1 MAHLLLLDAMNL
13 IRRLYAVQERQQA
26 DHQSRLLA
34 TAQTME
40 RAVGS
45 ILAEVAPSHVLAVFD
60 GQGDSWRK
68 ALYPDYKAGRN
79 AMPEALAEGLE
90 LLQAR
95 LWSLGVDALLSDTD
109 EADDLIATLMAGM
122 ASHGQPVTLI
132 STDKGFCQLLPQGLQ
147 IRDYFNK
154 RWLDEAFVRQHFG
167 VPSTALVDYWAL
179 CGLAGS
185 NIKGVPGIGPKG
197 AAELLGQ
204 YGNLDTLLS
213 VEAADKRLHKVQQAA
228 DEARLA
234 QTLVRLRQDIPL
246 GFNLKDIRYTP
257 HSAPST

>member
-26 DHQSRLLA
+26 DDQSRLLA

-40 RAVGS
+40 RAVAS

-68 ALYPDYKAGRN
+68 ALYPEYKAGRN
-79 AMPEALAEGLE
+79 AMPEALADGLE
-90 LLQAR
+90 LLQAW

-167 VPSTALVDYWAL
+167 VPATSWWIT
-179 CGLAGS
+179 
-185 NIKGVPGIGPKG
+185 GPCV
-197 AAELLGQ
+197 AW
-204 YGNLDTLLS
+204 
-213 VEAADKRLHKVQQAA
+213 QAPTSRA
-228 DEARLA
+228 YPA
-234 QTLVRLRQDIPL
+234 
-246 GFNLKDIRYTP
+246 
-257 HSAPST
+257 

>member
-26 DHQSRLLA
+26 DDASRLLA
-34 TAQTME
+34 TAQTLE
-40 RAVGS
+40 RAVTS
-45 ILAEVAPSHVLAVFD
+45 ILAEVNPSHVLAVFD

-68 ALYPDYKAGRN
+68 QRYPEYKAGRS
-79 AMPEALAEGLE
+79 AMPPPLAEGLE
-90 LLQAR
+90 QLQAR
-95 LWSLGVDALLSDTD
+95 LWTLGVDALLSDTD

-122 ASHGQPVTLI
+122 AGHGQPVTLI

-167 VPSTALVDYWAL
+167 VPSSALVDYWAL

-197 AAELLGQ
+197 AAELLQQHGS
-204 YGNLDTLLS
+204 L
-213 VEAADKRLHKVQQAA
+213 AAMLCAKADDKRLQKVQQAA
-228 DEARLA
+228 DEALLA

-246 GFNLKDIRYTP
+246 GFNLKDIRYTARP
-257 HSAPST
+257 DPTG